1 MITLT
6 PRSLALGAA
15 TALTLI
21 AAGCSTNPFAPQ
33 GRFFQYHTQDG
44 QVVAEHMA
52 QDAITCQQ
60 HLDNMKRRNAHGS
73 DAVRCSASSAAA
85 SLPVSAAVTDPGTRS
100 NYAFR
105 FASMEHC
112 ERMLPAI
119 VAGAAVTTANCR
131 R

>member
-1 MITLT
+1 MTAIT

-21 AAGCSTNPFAPQ
+21 AAGCTTGPFAQ
-33 GRFFQYHTQDG
+33 EGRFFQYHTQDG
-44 QVVAEHMA
+44 KVVAEYLT

-60 HLDNMKRRNAHGS
+60 HLDNMKRRNTHGS
-73 DAVRCSASSAAA
+73 DAVRCSATSAAA
-85 SLPVSAAVTDPGTRS
+85 GLPVSAAVTDPGTRS

-112 ERMLPAI
+112 RNMLPAI
-119 VAGAAVTTANCR
+119 AAGAANITANCR
-131 R
+131 

>member
-1 MITLT
+1 MTAIT

-15 TALTLI
+15 TALALI

-44 QVVAEHMA
+44 QVVAEYMA

-60 HLDNMKRRNAHGS
+60 HLDNMKHRNTYAS

-85 SLPVSAAVTDPGTRS
+85 SPPISAAVSDPGTRS
-100 NYAFR
+100 HYAFR

-112 ERMLPAI
+112 RNMLPAI
-119 VAGAAVTTANCR
+119 VAGAANVTANCR
-131 R
+131 